1 MSDKSQRTEQA
12 TPHRLEKA
20 RREGQFSS
28 SKELLSAAQF
38 LAFTYLLS
46 RWGAGWFERTG
57 EETRRLLVHAFHA
70 EMSFQQ
76 LAGLCRHTL
85 VSSLTPLAVLGA
97 ALVAL
102 SLASQMAMTRMGFSF
117 QRLAPD
123 LKRLNPVS
131 RLREMLRQNVWAT
144 AKALVLLPLAAWAVW
159 TIARDNLADYA
170 AFPLTD
176 TRAGV
181 SRLAGSLMGLMW
193 KAAGL
198 FLVLMAMMFTKVR
211 AAGFAVL
218 VSSSTLLF
226 VSFIRGRI
234 SSGTFLKAVTA
245 GLIIMVVTAPLVA
258 HRFETGTWGEDR
270 APLMA
275 TAIQMIKDHWILG
288 VGVNNYPFDILQY
301 VPPRLRGTWS
311 YTVHNEYLLRWS
323 ETGAIGFLIYYTL
336 NVVLGLKLWRL
347 TRSQDPWIFV
357 VAAGLF
363 SWLIGSIPHRI
374 FSYYHYI
381 NWFLQF
387 CVILALTYLASTLE
401 AARLPAG
408 LSKAVWRRDQS

>member
-181 SRLAGSLMGLMW
+181 SRLAGSLMSLMW

-198 FLVLMAMMFTKVR
+198 FLVLGVADLARERRRYKQEYLRFLD
-211 AAGFAVL
+211 FAYASL
-218 VSSSTLLF
+218 LETIDHLETLHETGSLTDDELFSSLEDRLTQLSKALF
-226 VSFIRGRI
+226 SFIRG
-234 SSGTFLKAVTA
+234 VEDHHD
-245 GLIIMVVTAPLVA
+245 P
-258 HRFETGTWGEDR
+258 DR
-270 APLMA
+270 A
-275 TAIQMIKDHWILG
+275 
-288 VGVNNYPFDILQY
+288 
-301 VPPRLRGTWS
+301 
-311 YTVHNEYLLRWS
+311 
-323 ETGAIGFLIYYTL
+323 
-336 NVVLGLKLWRL
+336 
-347 TRSQDPWIFV
+347 
-357 VAAGLF
+357 
-363 SWLIGSIPHRI
+363 
-374 FSYYHYI
+374 
-381 NWFLQF
+381 
-387 CVILALTYLASTLE
+387 
-401 AARLPAG
+401 
-408 LSKAVWRRDQS
+408 